1 MNRSITITAAL
12 FGMVAVMT
20 GAFGAHGLKTMIAP
34 DQLQIWHTAVE
45 YNFYHAFALLFLAV
59 LAKGNNSWITASY
72 YLFTVGIIL
81 FSGSLYLLACRDILH
96 LKASIL
102 GPITPIGGLLFI
114 GGWASLAIAAS
125 RSK

>member
-1 MNRSITITAAL
+1 
-12 FGMVAVMT
+12 
-20 GAFGAHGLKTMIAP
+20 MIGP
-34 DQLQIWHTAVE
+34 DELQVWHTGVE
-45 YNFYHAFALLFLAV
+45 YNFYHVFALLFLAV
-59 LAKGNNSWITASY
+59 LAKNNSRWITASY
-72 YLFTVGIIL
+72 YLFTFGIIF

-96 LKASIL
+96 LKANII